1 VRRIQ
6 VDVSDVH
13 GRMLDQML
21 RETEGK
27 ESQLISEAIA
37 VLYAIHWNTRPDAR
51 QAAKKPSGKSL

>member
-1 VRRIQ
+1 M
-6 VDVSDVH
+6 DVSDVH

-21 RETEGK
+21 RETGGK